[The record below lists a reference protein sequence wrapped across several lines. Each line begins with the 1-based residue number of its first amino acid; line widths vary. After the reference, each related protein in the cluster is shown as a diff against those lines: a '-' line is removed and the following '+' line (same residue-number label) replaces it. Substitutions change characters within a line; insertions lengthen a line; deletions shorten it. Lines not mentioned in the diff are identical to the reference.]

1 MSLSVI
7 IITKNEASNIGECI
21 ASASFADEIVVVDSG
36 STDETLF
43 IAQKLG
49 AKIFETDWQ
58 GFGHQKN
65 RAIDFSTS
73 DWIFSLDADER
84 ITSELKKE
92 IQNAIAQVNFN
103 VFDVPRSSLFISKF
117 MKHSGWHPDR
127 TIRLFK
133 RNSARFSSHQV
144 HEHIETKQKLGHLKT
159 PLTHYSYRNYETL
172 LYKMNAYSTA
182 GALDL
187 DNRNKKGSLSNAIL
201 HGTWAFIRTYFIKL
215 GFLDGSS
222 GFILAIANAETTY
235 YKYLKLYLC
244 QLPKK

>member
-1 MSLSVI
+1 MPLSVI

-21 ASASFADEIVVVDSG
+21 ASASFADEIVIVDSG
-36 STDETLF
+36 STDETVL

-49 AKIFETDWQ
+49 AKIFETDWK

-92 IQNAIAQVNFN
+92 IQSAIAQAKFN

-133 RNSARFSSHQV
+133 RDSARFSSHQV
-144 HEHIETKQKLGHLKT
+144 HEHIETKQKLGHLTT

-172 LYKMNAYSTA
+172 LNKMNTYSTA

-187 DNRNKKGSLSNAIL
+187 HDRNKKSSLSSAIL

-215 GFLDGSS
+215 GFLDGSA
-222 GFILAIANAETTY
+222 GFVLAFANAETTY
-235 YKYLKLYLC
+235 YKYLKLYLS
-244 QLPKK
+244 QLQKK